1 LKTIGLG
8 QQDEDEAPD
17 VPSVFC
23 YSLFYV
29 YYDQYTYIT
38 GVLSQDVMLGLVAI
52 FVAIQIL
59 SSIQISVFITFCVFL
74 TCFELMGFMWLLN
87 MVLGGYPVEQNAI
100 FVVNLVTS
108 LGFGVEFCN
117 HIGMNYMR

>member
-38 GVLSQDVMLGLVAI
+38 GVLSQDVMLGVVAI

-59 SSIQISVFITFCVFL
+59 SSIQISVFITFAVFL